1 MVMEIGE
8 SAIAK
13 HRLMVRDAV
22 TILTVVLITGVL
34 FAITLFLFRSFS
46 AHRAELA
53 QRWSERGRRA
63 LEANKPGEA
72 IVDLRTALS
81 YAPGTRSYELLL
93 AEALGQ
99 AGRTE
104 ESFNY
109 FLGLWDTTPGD
120 GHINLALAR
129 LAAQRHQPAD
139 AIKYYRAAVDGTWPE
154 GNGVHQRA
162 AVRAELARYLIDQ
175 HDLQSARM
183 ELLIAGGN
191 SPGDYERDL
200 SFGRLFEAA
209 EDPKDAEVYY
219 QKAIAARPDDATA
232 LEAAGRLAYTM
243 ADYEAAHRLLD
254 RAADERA
261 KKHAPEAAADAE
273 LAHDAARLLELN
285 PAPPLPPRERVGRI
299 VSIRS
304 IAKKRFEACQARIGA
319 QPGAPALQALAAR
332 WTGPD
337 ATSNAGTLL
346 RDPARQDAA
355 LQLAFDTERQTQTVC
370 GTPTGDDALLLRLA
384 TSSSSKPSRGT
395 E

>member
-1 MVMEIGE
+1 MVMEIGD

-13 HRLMVRDAV
+13 RRLMLHDAV
-22 TILTVVLITGVL
+22 TILTVVLITAVL

-63 LEANKPGEA
+63 LQANKPAEA

-81 YAPGTRSYELLL
+81 YAPGTRAYELML
-93 AEALGQ
+93 AQALGQ

-104 ESFNY
+104 ESYNY
-109 FLGLWDTTPGD
+109 YLGLWETAPGD
-120 GHINLALAR
+120 GNINLALAR
-129 LAAQRHQPAD
+129 LAAHKSERTEAVNH
-139 AIKYYRAAVDGTWPE
+139 YRAAIYGTWE
-154 GNGVHQRA
+154 QGDGVQRRA
-162 AVRAELARYLIDQ
+162 GVRAELARYLIDQ
-175 HDLQSARM
+175 HDLHSARM

-191 SPGDYERDL
+191 TPGDYDRDL

-209 EDPKDAEVYY
+209 QDPKDAEVYY
-219 QKAIAARPDDATA
+219 RKAIAARPNDATA

-254 RAADERA
+254 HATDERA
-261 KKHAPEAAADAE
+261 KQHAPEVATDAE
-273 LAHDAARLLELN
+273 LARDAARLLELN
-285 PAPPLPPRERVGRI
+285 PAPSLPLRERVGRI
-299 VSIRS
+299 VAVRS
-304 IAKKRFEACQARIGA
+304 IAKKRFETCEAHVGT
-319 QPGAPALQALAAR
+319 QPGMPVIESLAAR

-370 GTPTGDDALLLRLA
+370 GTPSRDDALLLRLA
-384 TSSSSKPSRGT
+384 TSSSSKAIGGN